1 METSI
6 SLGYSS
12 AIPPD
17 QFPSLSRHP
26 SDNYR
31 FFLLARQIRR
41 VGDRNRKLNKSRGR
55 ERDRIGERERERER
69 GSIRSDGVRLLPSS
83 RPHCRCTCSPCTDF
97 RFHLLCV
104 FAEILRFQA
113 TEERSA
119 WLTGLKSNV
128 RQFIRLENRE

>member
-69 GSIRSDGVRLLPSS
+69 ERQHSVRWGSTLAKLQAALQMHVQPLYGFSISFTLCFRRDSAVPGHRRKVSLVNRAKIQRAPIYSS
-83 RPHCRCTCSPCTDF
+83 
-97 RFHLLCV
+97 
-104 FAEILRFQA
+104 
-113 TEERSA
+113 
-119 WLTGLKSNV
+119 GK
-128 RQFIRLENRE
+128 

>member
-41 VGDRNRKLNKSRGR
+41 VGERNRKLNKSRGR
-55 ERDRIGERERERER
+55 ERDRIGERERQHSVRR
-69 GSIRSDGVRLLPSS
+69 GCSTLAKLQAALQMHVQPLYGFSISFTLCFRRDSAVSGHRRKVSPVNQAKIQRAPIYSS
-83 RPHCRCTCSPCTDF
+83 
-97 RFHLLCV
+97 
-104 FAEILRFQA
+104 E
-113 TEERSA
+113 
-119 WLTGLKSNV
+119 K
-128 RQFIRLENRE
+128 